1 MSISRKI
8 IGDLENGPILNS
20 IILITKKV
28 IYDSF
33 KKDKIPSIFQI
44 KSEVKNHYYLEK
56 FTHRNNGKIQLFEK
70 KGTFWHKHMRML
82 EFIFIYIPKAYLNNI
97 YYNIL
102 YICCTIKVL
111 LTQLLQKLHM
121 YNC

>member
-44 KSEVKNHYYLEK
+44 KSEVKNHYGLTEVLGRHYYLEK
-56 FTHRNNGKIQLFEK
+56 YTHRNNGKIQLFEK
-70 KGTFWHKHMRML
+70 KWH
-82 EFIFIYIPKAYLNNI
+82 F
-97 YYNIL
+97 
-102 YICCTIKVL
+102 
-111 LTQLLQKLHM
+111 LTLV
-121 YNC
+121 YENA